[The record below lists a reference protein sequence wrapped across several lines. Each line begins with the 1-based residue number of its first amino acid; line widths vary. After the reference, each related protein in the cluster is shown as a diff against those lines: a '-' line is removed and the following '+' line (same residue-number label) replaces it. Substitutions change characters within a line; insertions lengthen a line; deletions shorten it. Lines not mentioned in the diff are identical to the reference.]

1 MEAMQSSS
9 SSQRE
14 THGKPLLQL
23 ARQSIEHGL
32 ATGKPTPV
40 SLDDFHSDLQQPGA
54 AFVTL
59 HKQRHLRGCIGN
71 LNAHQPLVNDVA
83 DNAFNAAFRDP
94 RFPAV
99 EAAELEALQVEISV
113 LTPYEPVE
121 MESEAEL
128 LSILQPQIDGIVLE
142 EGHYRSTFL
151 PAVWEQLPDK
161 QQFLRHLKLK
171 AGLPENY
178 WSQSLKIYRYTTISY
193 AE

>member
-1 MEAMQSSS
+1 MQSPS
-9 SSQRE
+9 SSQHE
-14 THGKPLLQL
+14 THGKPLLLL
-23 ARQSIEHGL
+23 ARQSIQHGL
-32 ATGKPTPV
+32 ATGKPVPV
-40 SLDDFHSDLQQPGA
+40 TLEDFHSDLQQPGA

-59 HKQRHLRGCIGN
+59 HKQQALRGCIGN

-94 RFPAV
+94 RFPAL
-99 EAAELEALQVEISV
+99 ETKELDALHVEISV
-113 LTPYEPVE
+113 LTPYEPVDV
-121 MESEAEL
+121 ESEAEL
-128 LSILQPQIDGIVLE
+128 LSILQPRIDGIVLE

-171 AGLPENY
+171 AGLPADY
-178 WSQSLKIYRYTTISY
+178 WSASLRIFRYRTISY